1 ERDILN
7 TNIKIKN
14 KNIILR
20 IYEILTFSSKDLIV
34 TSLFNF
40 IKHVNGYIDS
50 KNNWDG
56 RTVNIYYKGSNFI
69 LCYNYYVHN
78 EKGEFNEKTKIAIS
92 QLRNTLT
99 HIDNDRDKVNE
110 YIKEYKDAIEF
121 TKANYSQ
128 ILECMF
134 NVIKKKNILTR
145 NGLNDLYRF

>member
-1 ERDILN
+1 
-7 TNIKIKN
+7 
-14 KNIILR
+14 
-20 IYEILTFSSKDLIV
+20 
-34 TSLFNF
+34 
-40 IKHVNGYIDS
+40 VNGYIDS

-78 EKGEFNEKTKIAIS
+78 EKGEFNEKTKISIS

-128 ILECMF
+128 IL
-134 NVIKKKNILTR
+134 
-145 NGLNDLYRF
+145 